1 MNKEQPGN
9 LFPTVFGR
17 NLIGE
22 LPNFVH
28 WPYLVVTMEDL
39 WSKFEHH
46 FDGNLADVF
55 FVKTLEYE
63 TLTQQIEALPAFGSV
78 IGLGGGQAIDV
89 AKVIA
94 WRRQRPLWQV
104 PTSLSVNAPFAQ
116 RAGIRFAGNVRYMA
130 WAVPEAVYIDFDV
143 IQGAPAHLNR
153 SGVGDVL
160 CYHTA
165 HYDWK
170 FAHDIGKC
178 EEKWPYDDGM
188 VADARAALDSVMEN
202 LEDISAVNENGIR
215 VLTDAVRWGGAAF
228 HNYGWNP
235 RHIEG
240 GEHFLFYTL
249 EFLTGKP
256 FIHGQPVALGVY
268 AVSSL
273 QDNRADEM
281 LEAIH
286 GVGIDI
292 RAEAMGVT
300 WDEVA
305 EALRRMRSYATEQ
318 GLWYSVVHE
327 KPVTEEFIA
336 GLRDRIYDTY
346 GPWTGSG
353 SD

>member
-1 MNKEQPGN
+1 MKTEQPGS

-22 LPNFVH
+22 LPNFVP

-39 WSKFEHH
+39 WPKFEQH
-46 FDGNLADVF
+46 FDDNMAGVF

-63 TLTQQIEALPAFGSV
+63 ELVKQIDALPDFGSV
-78 IGLGGGQAIDV
+78 IGLGGGQAVDV

-94 WRRQRPLWQV
+94 WKSRRPLWHV

-116 RAGIRFAGNVRYMA
+116 RAGIRFGGNVRYMA
-130 WAVPEAVYIDFDV
+130 WAVPEAVYVDFDV
-143 IQGAPAHLNR
+143 IQGAPAFLNR

-170 FAHDIGKC
+170 YAHDAGKC
-178 EEKWPYDDGM
+178 EEKWPYDERM
-188 VADARAALDSVMEN
+188 VADARAALDSVMAN
-202 LEDISAVNENGIR
+202 LDDIHAVNENGIR
-215 VLTDAVRWGGAAF
+215 VLTNAVRWGGAAF

-256 FIHGQPVALGVY
+256 FIHGQPVSLGIYV
-268 AVSSL
+268 VSAL
-273 QDNRADEM
+273 QDNKADEM
-281 LEAIH
+281 LAAIH
-286 GVGIDI
+286 RLGIDI
-292 RAEAMGVT
+292 RPEAMGVT
-300 WDEVA
+300 WDDVA
-305 EALRRMRSYATEQ
+305 ESMRRMRSYATEQ
-318 GLWYSVVHE
+318 GLWYSVVHDKE
-327 KPVTEEFIA
+327 VTEDFIQRIRT
-336 GLRDRIYDTY
+336 GIYDTF
-346 GPWTGSG
+346 GAWK
-353 SD
+353 